1 MKVKLIEKYNMSVG
15 TAFVIEANS
24 VLKIGDKITIDEKDY
39 TIKSFIHPTG
49 AVDTKMITV
58 LVEAIED
65 KMARK
70 SI

>member
-49 AVDTKMITV
+49 AVNHNLITV
-58 LVEAIED
+58 LVGAVED
-65 KMARK
+65 KKAMEV
-70 SI
+70 